1 MFGAC
6 YSWGGIC
13 FWRFLP
19 YYRGVSVFFFLLQGY
34 FFPASGRVRDFYNV
48 WVWYALSMELV
59 LLAVGV
65 SRELALSNL
74 GVDAN

>member
-1 MFGAC
+1 MVLAILGVEYVFGAS
-6 YSWGGIC
+6 YHIIGG
-13 FWRFLP
+13 FL
-19 YYRGVSVFFFLLQGY
+19 FFFFFATGT